1 MPDQSRTIHERPDH
15 RLRPGRRTAVAAVGV
30 IAAITLTACAG
41 DEAPERTF
49 DVAPY
54 VHKGHVVD
62 CDAFKAQADAQAVL
76 RADALDPNELDRD
89 GDGIA
94 CPNRPAPK
102 DKKPV
107 HRDFMTDVDGAP
119 ISEPIKPTP
128 TPT

>member
-1 MPDQSRTIHERPDH
+1 MPEQSRTICKGRD
-15 RLRPGRRTAVAAVGV
+15 RWLRPGRRTSIAAIGV

-41 DEAPERTF
+41 NDAPERKF

-76 RADALDPNELDRD
+76 RADTLDPNELDRD

-94 CPNRPAPK
+94 CPSLPK
-102 DKKPV
+102 PTDKKPV

-119 ISEPIKPTP
+119 ITEPVKPSTR
-128 TPT
+128 

>member
-1 MPDQSRTIHERPDH
+1 MPDQSRNIHKSRHH
-15 RLRPGRRTAVAAVGV
+15 RLRPGRRTSIAMVGV
-30 IAAITLTACAG
+30 IAAITLTACSG
-41 DEAPERTF
+41 NDAPERAF

-62 CDAFKAQADAQAVL
+62 CDAFKSQADAQAVL

-94 CPNRPAPK
+94 CPNRPKPT

-107 HRDFMTDVDGAP
+107 HRDYMTDLDGAP
-119 ISEPIKPTP
+119 ISEPVKPSAT
-128 TPT
+128 